1 MATFADRLKQ
11 LRQEKNLTQAE
22 LADKLKI
29 GRSALAMYEL
39 GKRIP
44 KYKTID
50 MFADFFNVSADYLRG
65 KTSSR
70 HGEILSPKQ
79 QKAWFN
85 KIKEEAEKEGQDIPE
100 SIHTLPELSAF
111 IEESKLEG
119 VIKSQRETIDK
130 LAAMNEKLRKQ
141 QSGSDLNRRD
151 EREIASDL
159 EDMMNSVSSAA
170 FEGEDDIEDIEAFK
184 ATIKAAMIQAK
195 KIAKKKY
202 TPKKYRRD

>member
-11 LRQEKNLTQAE
+11 LRQEKKLTQSE
-22 LADKLKI
+22 LADRLKI

-50 MFADFFNVSADYLRG
+50 TFADFFNVSADYLRG

-70 HGEILSPKQ
+70 HGEILSSKQ

-85 KIKEEAEKEGQDIPE
+85 QIKETAKKEGHNIPD
-100 SIHTLPELSAF
+100 SIQTLPELSTF

-119 VIKSQRETIDK
+119 IIKSQRETINK
-130 LAAMNEKLRKQ
+130 LAAMNEQLRKQ
-141 QSGSDLNRRD
+141 QPELNSRD

-159 EDMMNSVSSAA
+159 EDMMNSISSAA

>member
-50 MFADFFNVSADYLRG
+50 IFADFFNVSADYLRG

-85 KIKEEAEKEGQDIPE
+85 KIKDIPE

-111 IEESKLEG
+111 IEESKLES

-151 EREIASDL
+151 EREIESDL